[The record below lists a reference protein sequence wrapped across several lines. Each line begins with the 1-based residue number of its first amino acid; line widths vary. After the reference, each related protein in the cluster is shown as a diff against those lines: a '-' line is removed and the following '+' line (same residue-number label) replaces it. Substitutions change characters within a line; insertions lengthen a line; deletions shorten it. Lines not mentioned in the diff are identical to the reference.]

1 MSNNT
6 INSNSNKVRSP
17 NAVADRADSL
27 SAGTAKHFPNASDQ
41 LSFDG
46 GKHTVTEIQTNLSQ
60 IATLRTATTTAQ
72 ASAKAKVAAERT
84 ALPPLLLFMSAYV
97 AFLKAMFGNS
107 PDVLADFGLAPRKAP
122 KPLTTEQKAVAKA
135 KRAATRKA
143 RNTQGPVAKLATVGN
158 VVGLT
163 MTPITTQT
171 VPAPA
176 PAPSTASTPI
186 QGGNA
191 PGGGASGTTP
201 HS

>member
-1 MSNNT
+1 MGTTTNVNA
-6 INSNSNKVRSP
+6 NKVRGL
-17 NAVADRADSL
+17 NAATARAEAL

-46 GKHTVTEIQTNLSQ
+46 GKHAVSEIQSNLSQ
-60 IATLRTATTTAQ
+60 VETLRTATTEAQ
-72 ASAKAKVAAERT
+72 ASAQAKVAAERT

-107 PDVLADFGLAPRKAP
+107 PDVLADFGLAPRKA
-122 KPLTTEQKAVAKA
+122 KRPLTTEQQAVAKA
-135 KRAATRKA
+135 KRDATRKA

-158 VVGLT
+158 VIGVIQ
-163 MTPITTQT
+163 TPVIAQAVP

-176 PAPSTASTPI
+176 AATASTPV

-191 PGGGASGTTP
+191 PAPGASGSTP
-201 HS
+201 RS